1 MRGNTSVDARIKV
14 FFVPRNALIE
24 HPHRAVAAA
33 TALLRPPIHLSLT
46 ISDAILRRAITID
59 TRDKRTT
66 FCPPSSKATINVR
79 ERNLIPPSSLPFVQF
94 PYKISYFFTNL
105 FQGEPKNLLLL
116 VVAVIFK
123 YSSNSKRKLNGAR
136 SFLKKKKRKRKRER
150 ERKTINTREGRE
162 RVRGETSY
170 RLRL

>member
-94 PYKISYFFTNL
+94 PYKIPYFYQPTCFRESL
-105 FQGEPKNLLLL
+105 K
-116 VVAVIFK
+116 I
-123 YSSNSKRKLNGAR
+123 SSSSSR
-136 SFLKKKKRKRKRER
+136 
-150 ERKTINTREGRE
+150 
-162 RVRGETSY
+162 
-170 RLRL
+170 